1 VSIRADMDR
10 IEERLKAAGRS
21 VSAMCLEAGLARSTW
36 DRWKR
41 EETQPNMKSWRA
53 VNEAV
58 ARLLA
63 DHPTTPLAEDA
74 A

>member
-1 VSIRADMDR
+1 MSIRADIDR
-10 IEERLKAAGRS
+10 IEGQLKAAGQS

-41 EETQPNMKSWRA
+41 EETQPNMKSWSA

-58 ARLLA
+58 ARLIT
-63 DHPTTPLAEDA
+63 HSEKDA